1 MTPAE
6 RNYRRVL
13 RLLPAGYR
21 QLWEEDMVSAYLEG
35 VGDSRRRSVGEWF
48 AVAWLA
54 LRLRLNGSHASPR
67 ARLWYQTV
75 LGIALLTTLYEG
87 VSATVVSADIAG
99 WTSKVDMATISW
111 QNQVTGWYEASGLLW
126 AATFLCLVLGRLV
139 AARVLALV
147 ALAYEFGPL
156 ARLVNF
162 AIRPSWWSNRVL
174 PYETSHMHQAWIV
187 LTAVAV
193 FLVPKDFRPSR
204 GWLAAYLVPAAVMVP
219 IAVAAA
225 PDAANYTPPQWL
237 QGLQLVNVGSLL
249 HVGLIVG
256 MIVILARARRWL
268 FPLAIFSGAVAA
280 VQLVGYTYG
289 LDYVYTTRENSGG
302 VWTGVN
308 LVQLAL
314 AIVCAVA
321 GFIAV
326 RRDARSTG
334 KAQPDDQ

>member
-13 RLLPAGYR
+13 RLLPVGYR
-21 QLWEEDMVSAYLEG
+21 QLWEEDMVSAYLDG
-35 VGDSRRRSVGEWF
+35 VGDSRRRSAGEWF

-67 ARLWYQTV
+67 ARLWYQMV

-87 VSATVVSADIAG
+87 LSATLVSADIAG
-99 WTSKVDMATISW
+99 WTSKVGMSQVSW
-111 QNQVTGWYEASGLLW
+111 QNQVAAWWEAGGLLW
-126 AATFLCLVLGRLV
+126 VATFVCMVFGRLV
-139 AARVLALV
+139 AARVLVLV

-162 AIRPSWWSNRVL
+162 AIRPSWWSGRIL
-174 PYETSHMHQAWIV
+174 PYEASHMHQAWLI
-187 LTAVAV
+187 LSAVAV

-204 GWLAAYLVPAAVMVP
+204 GWLAAYLVPAAVIVP

-225 PDAANYTPPQWL
+225 PGAGGISAPHWVQV
-237 QGLQLVNVGSLL
+237 LQLVNVGSLL

-256 MIVILARARRWL
+256 MIVALARARRWL
-268 FPLAIFSGAVAA
+268 FALAIFSGAVAA

-289 LDYVYTTRENSGG
+289 TGYPMGESQAG

-308 LVQLAL
+308 VVQLML
-314 AIVCAVA
+314 AVVCAVV
-321 GFIAV
+321 GFIAL
-326 RRDARSTG
+326 RRDARSTQ